1 MNPLNEPVAII
12 GTGCRFPGQ
21 SNTSA
26 KLWELLSQPRELS
39 IPIPASRFNSNGF
52 YHPDGFHH
60 GTSNVQK
67 SYFLS
72 EDIRSFDSQFF
83 NISTAEAESMDPQQR
98 QLLEVVFE
106 AMESANLTIEEMRG
120 TATAVYVGLMCD
132 DYSGL
137 IFADMETLPTYGAT
151 GAARSILSNRIS
163 YFFDWTGPSMTIDSA
178 CSSSL
183 VAVHQAVQTLRNG
196 ECRVAMA
203 AGANLILSARMFVAE
218 SKLKMLS
225 PNGRSR
231 MWDSGGDG
239 YARGEGIAAVM
250 LKRLSDAIAD
260 GDHIEC
266 VIRETSV
273 NQGGRSTGLTVPN
286 PIAQVNLIRQT
297 YAKAGLDLNR
307 SEDRPQYFQAHG
319 TGTKVGDLN
328 EATAIHN
335 TFFGKPDDM
344 DKEKLFVGSIKTI
357 IGHSEGA
364 AGIAGMLEAALAVKH
379 GVIPPN
385 LHFETLNPKLE
396 PFIHRLEVPIE
407 AQGWPSTCGEVRR
420 ASVNSFGFGG
430 TNAHVILEN
439 APEIPRLAA
448 SVASPSSIV
457 ALPFAFSAA
466 SERSLG
472 SLLFNYSQFLSNN
485 PETDLNALAYTLLS
499 RRSVF
504 THKVCFTA
512 QSTLELQA
520 KLDDELEHRANGT
533 SRAISSRSTSK
544 PKRILGIFTGQGAQW
559 PGMGWDLISASSVG
573 VSTLRRLEESL
584 AGLPAGHRPSWS
596 LEAELS
602 ATAGTSRVAEAII
615 SQPLCTAVQI
625 ILVDLLRVA
634 GVCFSGVVGHSSG
647 EIGAAY
653 AAGFISADA
662 AIKIAYYRGFF
673 ANLAGNGV
681 KGSMIAVGISR
692 ADGVEFCKLPQF
704 SKRIVVAASNS
715 SGSVTLS
722 GDTDAVDEAKAYF
735 EAKETFARILKV
747 DTAYHSHHM
756 LPCSEPYLQALRDCN
771 IELLPRPEEACTWYS
786 SVHEGEIMD
795 ARETLLGS
803 YWMENMLKTVLFS
816 QAVESS
822 LVDNSY
828 DLAIE
833 VGPHPALKGPALRT
847 IQETTRSKKPLPYI
861 GLLGRGNIGVETFAN
876 ALGSLWMNFGSK
888 SFDAVSFNQEFH
900 QETRA
905 SALQGL
911 PTYPWDHERSLWY
924 ESRGSRETRSRADA
938 PDELLGIV
946 TSDQAEGEY
955 KWRNYLK
962 LNEIPWLT
970 GHQIQGQ
977 TIFPATGYL
986 VMALEA
992 SKKVANGKE
1001 VRLIEIKDFKILQ
1014 AISINE
1020 DDSGVETLF
1029 SIMNVVSD
1037 TKREVLTAD
1046 FICHACLSRDTGS
1059 LVLVSLG
1066 KIILHFGL
1074 PSATT
1079 LPSRSLTVINDL
1091 REVNIDTFYDSL
1103 GDVGYGYTGPF
1114 KGISFLEQKLDTS
1127 TGLIVDANSIAS
1139 NASMMM
1145 HPGTLDSAI
1154 QTLFACLGT
1163 PGDGSLWT
1171 LHVPVTI
1178 KSIRVNPAIC
1188 STNSNNQQKEV
1199 IFDAALAESN
1209 SDMLCGDVTLY
1220 DIETRSAICQI
1231 EGIEVKPLM
1240 PATPTDDR
1248 LLFHELVWGTAE
1260 PDAALVYRKT
1270 GFSGAE
1276 MQKAETLEKICLFY
1290 LKQLLDSTSV
1300 GQKEEASW
1308 HGKRILA
1315 FAAHVVDETR
1325 AGRHASCRP
1334 EWLDNMWAD
1343 VQIVA
1348 DQYATDVDCR
1358 LLHVVGTKLIPF
1370 VRGETSILE
1379 HLRQDSLLDL
1389 YYQNS
1394 ELLEYNRC
1402 AGLIVEQIAFRYP
1415 LIKILEIGGGTG
1427 GITRSILKHLDNKY
1441 SSYTFTD
1448 ISVGFFEEAQE
1459 TFKGQSRIIY
1469 EALDIERDPT
1479 TQGFVEHSYD
1489 LVIASNVLHATKT
1502 LNNTMTNVR
1511 KLLKPGGKLL
1521 VLEAVNNGAAR
1532 VGFSFCGVPGWWA
1545 GAEDGRELTPLITP
1559 SQWDSLLLGNGFSG
1573 LDTITPGTDSVYQ
1586 PVAVF
1591 ISTAVDEKMELLQ
1604 KPLALTGP
1612 KPQLDTLFLVGGK
1625 TNSTKQLIEDLKV
1638 ILQPW
1643 SGNIKTLESLE
1654 DIHKLDDF
1662 SMVHVLNLTE
1672 LDAPIFE
1679 NLTSDRLESFKSLL
1693 NISKSFLWVTV
1704 GSKSDRPYSNM
1715 ALGIGRTL
1723 VHEMPHLRLQV
1734 LDGAK
1739 VEELSADLLAEAFL
1753 RIVLAETWSN
1763 DIYAPKRMWSNEP
1776 ELWLKDGRFHITR
1789 VLPDKAANNRLMSDR
1804 RRIEEDI
1811 SVGDNV
1817 LEVTHTG
1824 TSYELQRSTSAAP
1837 TGGLGDVTTIRVT
1850 HSTLLAVKIESAGFL
1865 HLVLGEMVG
1874 VGMKVIAL
1882 SETIGSTIV
1891 TPRNWVVPWYVP
1903 QGDETLLLTSI
1914 ATDILAQYVTD
1925 MANNN
1930 RTKVL
1935 LVFEPELLLADT
1947 IVRKARYTGVKP
1959 YFITA
1964 EDSTEKSDWI
1974 KIHTFS
1980 SDRDIRS
1987 CLPRNVSAF
1996 VDFSGSTDLAER
2008 VSELLPF
2015 HARKANAS
2023 TFFSHTSNYAAA
2035 ASRNSV
2041 ADTLSIALANS
2052 MSVIRSTRSITQTVI
2067 INAQSLANM
2076 TPLSPGVQIVDWS
2089 TGGKLPVKIQSAES
2103 MMRFKSDR
2111 TYLLIG
2117 MAGNLGRSLCRW
2129 MILHG
2134 AKHIVLTS
2142 RNPNIQQSWLDE
2154 MESLGGSVKI
2164 MAMDVSNKDSLL
2176 TTHKQITST
2185 LPPIAGV
2192 ANAAMVLS
2200 DTLLSNMSFKEM
2212 QTVLEPKVDG
2222 SRFLDE
2228 LFPHSDLDFFILFGS
2243 SVDVMGN
2250 SGQAAYCAANM
2261 FMNSLV
2267 SSRQK
2272 RGLAGSL
2279 IGLGEVK
2286 GVGYA
2291 ARMNRELND
2300 IIGATLPLSE
2310 KEVHHMFAEGV
2321 LAGSPG
2327 SSRNPILYAGMD
2339 SKDPRKD
2346 PDILWYPHPKFW
2358 HYIESGDGAA
2368 ATESK
2373 GATVSLKSQL
2383 AVASTM
2389 DDVLNIV
2396 TDAFTL
2402 KLRHK
2407 LQISSD
2413 TTVPSEAVLLELGID
2428 SLVAVDLRAWF
2439 VNELG
2444 VDMPILKILGGA
2456 TVIDLVTDAVARLP
2470 LTMMPAV
2477 VVEAKGEEAKSSY
2490 GVLVPNGLGGHDL
2503 VPTVSDPVPGL
2514 EVNGPVSEPKTETE
2528 VVVSKTPPH
2537 RQGHSKNL
2545 SFTST
2550 SSGHSSSDQDTFSH
2564 SHSPALTNISSV
2576 PDHEVVVQLL
2586 KSTLDIDTRD
2596 NSNKTIQ
2603 DVNPESGEEVVS
2615 PSSSDEQIFTPE
2627 SENMGDSGI
2636 ISVKDSDIQGNTT
2649 VVEDVKSGAELDIDE
2664 IPVAPPSPREVSPTL
2679 DIAVHQPGVLWNDS
2693 ETEHINTTS
2702 CESHDTDAPNIDDAA
2717 KEFPVALDEHII
2729 TPPKNTDTNTSPHGE
2744 TEQANGSTTTWVSL
2758 FQAIYATD

>member
-1 MNPLNEPVAII
+1 MSPLNEPIAII

-39 IPIPASRFNSNGF
+39 IPIPPSRFNADGF

-72 EDIRSFDSQFF
+72 EDVRKFDSQFF

-106 AMESANLTIEEMRG
+106 AMESANLTMEEMRG

-231 MWDSGGDG
+231 MWDAGGDG

-286 PIAQVNLIRQT
+286 PVAQVNLIRQT

-335 TFFGKPDDM
+335 TFFGKLEDM
-344 DKEKLFVGSIKTI
+344 DKEKLFVGSIKTV

-379 GVIPPN
+379 GMIPTN

-396 PFIHRLEVPIE
+396 PFIHHLEVPTKT
-407 AQGWPSTCGEVRR
+407 QKWPSTCSEIRR

-439 APEIPRLAA
+439 APELARRAA
-448 SVASPSSIV
+448 SVSSNV
-457 ALPFAFSAA
+457 ALPFVFSAA

-472 SLLFNYSQFLSNN
+472 SLLFNYSQFLSDN
-485 PETDLNALAYTLLS
+485 PETDLNALAWTLLS

-504 THKVCFTA
+504 THKVSFTA
-512 QSTLELQA
+512 QSTSELRA
-520 KLDDELEHRANGT
+520 KLDDELEHRANGM
-533 SRAISSRSTSK
+533 SRAISSRPTSK

-559 PGMGWDLISASSVG
+559 PGMGWDLVSASSVG
-573 VSTLRRLEESL
+573 KSTLQMLEESL
-584 AGLPAGHRPSWS
+584 AGLPAEHRPQWS

-602 ATAGTSRVAEAII
+602 APAATSRVAEAII
-615 SQPLCTAVQI
+615 SQPLCTAIQI
-625 ILVDLLRVA
+625 ILVDHLRAA
-634 GVCFSGVVGHSSG
+634 GVSFSGVVGHSSG

-662 AIKIAYYRGFF
+662 AIKISYYRGFF
-673 ANLAGNGV
+673 ANLAGAGV

-692 ADGVEFCKLPQF
+692 ADAIEFCQLQQF
-704 SKRIVVAASNS
+704 SGRVVIAASNS
-715 SGSVTLS
+715 STSVTLS
-722 GDTDAVDEAKAYF
+722 GDADAVN
-735 EAKETFARILKV
+735 EAKEHFEEKEIFARILKV

-756 LPCSEPYLQALRDCN
+756 IPCAESYLQALKDCN
-771 IELLPRPEEACTWYS
+771 IGLLPRSEDACPWYS
-786 SVHEGEIMD
+786 SAHEGEIMD
-795 ARETLLGS
+795 AREALLGS
-803 YWMENMLKTVLFS
+803 YWMDNMLNAVLFS

-822 LVDNSY
+822 LANCSY

-833 VGPHPALKGPALRT
+833 VGPHPALRGPALQT
-847 IQETTRSKKPLPYI
+847 IQEITGSKKSLPYV
-861 GLLGRGNIGVETFAN
+861 GLLGRGKTGVETFAD
-876 ALGSLWMNFGSK
+876 ALGSLWMHFGSK
-888 SFDAVSFNQEFH
+888 SFDVESFDQIFHEKNWHSAV
-900 QETRA
+900 
-905 SALQGL
+905 QGL
-911 PTYPWDHERSLWY
+911 PTYPWDHERTLWF
-924 ESRGSRETRSRADA
+924 ESRGSRETRSRAEA
-938 PDELLGIV
+938 PHELLGIV

-962 LNEIPWLT
+962 LNELPWLS

-977 TIFPATGYL
+977 TIFPAAGYL

-992 SKKVANGKE
+992 SKTVANRKE
-1001 VRLIEIKDFKILQ
+1001 VRLIEIKDFNILQ
-1014 AISINE
+1014 AISIN
-1020 DDSGVETLF
+1020 DDASGVETLF
-1029 SIMNVVSD
+1029 TVNNVVSD
-1037 TKREVLTAD
+1037 SKNGILTAD
-1046 FICHACLSRDTGS
+1046 FVSHACLSRDTGS
-1059 LVLVSLG
+1059 LVLISLG
-1066 KIILHFGL
+1066 KLILHFGAPLADAL
-1074 PSATT
+1074 PN
-1079 LPSRSLTVINDL
+1079 RSLAVINDL

-1103 GDVGYGYTGPF
+1103 GNVGYGYTGSF

-1127 TGLIVDANSIAS
+1127 TGLIVDANSTAS
-1139 NASMMM
+1139 DSSMMM

-1178 KSIRVNPAIC
+1178 RNIRVNPAIC
-1188 STNSNNQQKEV
+1188 STYSYSQQKEV
-1199 IFDAALAESN
+1199 IFDAALAESGP
-1209 SDMLCGDVTLY
+1209 DALCGDVTLY
-1220 DIETRSAICQI
+1220 DIETRNAICQI

-1240 PATPTDDR
+1240 PATPADDR

-1260 PDAALVYRKT
+1260 PDAALVYRKA
-1270 GFSGAE
+1270 GFSAAE
-1276 MQKAETLEKICLFY
+1276 MQKAETLEKICLYY
-1290 LKQLLDSTSV
+1290 LKQLLDSTSMEE
-1300 GQKEEASW
+1300 KEQTSW
-1308 HGKRILA
+1308 HGQRILA
-1315 FAAHVVDETR
+1315 FAAHVVDETQ
-1325 AGRHASCRP
+1325 AGRHASCKP
-1334 EWLDNMWAD
+1334 EWLANTWVD
-1343 VQIVA
+1343 VQLVA
-1348 DQYATDVDCR
+1348 NQYAADVDCR

-1370 VRGETSILE
+1370 IRGESSILE
-1379 HLRQDSLLDL
+1379 HMRQDSLLDL

-1394 ELLEYNRC
+1394 ELLEYNLY
-1402 AGLIVEQIAFRYP
+1402 AGLIAEQIAFRYP

-1427 GITRSILKHLDNKY
+1427 GITRSILKHIDNKY

-1448 ISVGFFEEAQE
+1448 ISVGFFEDAQE
-1459 TFKGQSRIIY
+1459 TFKSNGRIIY

-1479 TQGFVEHSYD
+1479 TQGFTEHSYD
-1489 LVIASNVLHATKT
+1489 LVIASNVLHATKV
-1502 LNNTMTNVR
+1502 LDNTMTNVR

-1521 VLEAVNNGAAR
+1521 VLEAVDNGAAR

-1545 GAEDGRELTPLITP
+1545 GADDGRELTPLITP
-1559 SQWDSLLLGNGFSG
+1559 GQWNSLLIRNGFSG
-1573 LDTITPGTDSVYQ
+1573 LDTITPGTESVDQ

-1591 ISTAVDEKMELLQ
+1591 ISTAVDEQIELLQ
-1604 KPLALTGP
+1604 KPLALAGP

-1625 TNSTKQLIEDLKV
+1625 TSITKQLMEDLKI

-1643 SGNIKTLESLE
+1643 TANIKTLESLE
-1654 DIHKLDDF
+1654 DIHKMDDF
-1662 SMVHVLNLTE
+1662 SMVHVLNLAD
-1672 LDAPIFE
+1672 LDGPIFE
-1679 NLTSDRLESFKSLL
+1679 DLTSDRLESFKSLL
-1693 NISKSFLWVTV
+1693 NISKSFLWVTA

-1734 LDGAK
+1734 LDAAK
-1739 VEELSADLLAEAFL
+1739 VEELSAPLLAEAFL
-1753 RIVLAETWSN
+1753 RIVLTETWEN
-1763 DIYAPKRMWSNEP
+1763 DIYAPQRMWSNEP
-1776 ELWLKDGRFHITR
+1776 EIWLEDGRFHITR
-1789 VLPDKAANNRLMSDR
+1789 VVPDKAANNRLMSNR
-1804 RRIEEDI
+1804 RIIEEDF
-1811 SVGDNV
+1811 SVGDHI
-1817 LEVTHTG
+1817 LKVTHTG
-1824 TSYELQRSTSAAP
+1824 ASYELQRSLSEP
-1837 TGGLGDVTTIRVT
+1837 RPSGVGDVTTIRVT
-1850 HSTLLAVKIESAGFL
+1850 HSTLMAMKVGSAGFL
-1865 HLVLGEMVG
+1865 HLVTGEMAG

-1882 SETIGSTIV
+1882 SQAIGSTIV
-1891 TPRNWVVPWYVP
+1891 TPSSWVVPWFVG
-1903 QGDETLLLTSI
+1903 QGDEALLLTSI
-1914 ATDILAQYVTD
+1914 ATEILAQSVID
-1925 MANNN
+1925 MANNSS
-1930 RTKVL
+1930 L
-1935 LVFEPELLLADT
+1935 LVLEPELLLADA
-1947 IVRKARYTGVKP
+1947 ISRKARYTGIKP
-1959 YFITA
+1959 CFVTA
-1964 EDSTEKSDWI
+1964 EDSSERSDWI
-1974 KIHTFS
+1974 KVHPFA
-1980 SDRDIRS
+1980 SDRDIKS
-1987 CLPRNVSAF
+1987 SLPVNTLAFIDFSESLVLAKRVSA
-1996 VDFSGSTDLAER
+1996 V
-2008 VSELLPF
+2008 LPF
-2015 HARKANAS
+2015 HARKADISN
-2023 TFFSHTSNYAAA
+2023 FLSHTSIFLPS

-2052 MSVIRSTRSITQTVI
+2052 MSVIRSNKSIARTVVI
-2067 INAQSLANM
+2067 GAESLPNM
-2076 TPLSPGVQIVDWS
+2076 APPAPALQIVDWS
-2089 TGGKLPVKIQSAES
+2089 TGSKLPVRVQSAES
-2103 MMRFKSDR
+2103 MIRFKSDR

-2142 RNPNIQQSWLDE
+2142 RNPNIEQSWLDE
-2154 MESLGGSVKI
+2154 MESIGSAVKI

-2176 TTHKQITST
+2176 ATHKQITST

-2200 DTLLSNMSFKEM
+2200 DTLLSNMSFNEM
-2212 QTVLEPKVDG
+2212 QTVLKPKVDG

-2228 LFPHSDLDFFILFGS
+2228 LFPNNNLDFFILFGS

-2310 KEVHHMFAEGV
+2310 KEVHHMFAEGI
-2321 LAGSPG
+2321 LSGSPG
-2327 SSRNPILYAGMD
+2327 STCNPILYAGMD

-2373 GATVSLKSQL
+2373 DATVSLKSQL
-2383 AVASTM
+2383 AVAASM
-2389 DDVLNIV
+2389 DDVVNIV

-2456 TVIDLVTDAVARLP
+2456 TIIDLVTDAVARVP
-2470 LTMMPAV
+2470 VTMLPAV
-2477 VVEAKGEEAKSSY
+2477 VVEAKEEETKASQ

-2503 VPTVSDPVPGL
+2503 LPAVSDPVP
-2514 EVNGPVSEPKTETE
+2514 VSEATEPVPEAEAEATTPC
-2528 VVVSKTPPH
+2528 TPPP
-2537 RQGHSKNL
+2537 RQGHFKNL
-2545 SFTST
+2545 SFAST
-2550 SSGHSSSDQDTFSH
+2550 SSGRSSSEQDTFSQP
-2564 SHSPALTNISSV
+2564 HSPALSNTSSA
-2576 PDHEVVVQLL
+2576 PDHEVVAQLL
-2586 KSTLDIDTRD
+2586 KSSLDIYTGDGLDQHKQKRD
-2596 NSNKTIQ
+2596 SICT
-2603 DVNPESGEEVVS
+2603 DGEMAS
-2615 PSSSDEQIFTPE
+2615 PSSSEEQVFTPR
-2627 SENMGDSGI
+2627 SENMDDKCEILLKDGVVQSIATDLDDPKSGVSVDVGEIKESTASQQEQIPTSGI
-2636 ISVKDSDIQGNTT
+2636 ADDLPDMSRNKTE
-2649 VVEDVKSGAELDIDE
+2649 VELMD
-2664 IPVAPPSPREVSPTL
+2664 
-2679 DIAVHQPGVLWNDS
+2679 
-2693 ETEHINTTS
+2693 TTS
-2702 CESHDTDAPNIDDAA
+2702 CDTHATGAT
-2717 KEFPVALDEHII
+2717 KTEHVAEEISLGLDEQAATSSLETTDINDVELSQPVVAEKI
-2729 TPPKNTDTNTSPHGE
+2729 TDI
-2744 TEQANGSTTTWVSL
+2744 TTV
-2758 FQAIYATD
+2758 

>member
-1 MNPLNEPVAII
+1 MSPLNEPIAII

-39 IPIPASRFNSNGF
+39 IPIPPSRFNANGF

-72 EDIRSFDSQFF
+72 EDVRKFDSQFF

-106 AMESANLTIEEMRG
+106 AMESANLTMEEMRG

-231 MWDSGGDG
+231 MWDAGGDG

-286 PIAQVNLIRQT
+286 PVAQVNLIRQT
-297 YAKAGLDLNR
+297 YAKAGLDLNC

-335 TFFGKPDDM
+335 TFFGKPEDM
-344 DKEKLFVGSIKTI
+344 DKEKLFVGSIKTV

-379 GVIPPN
+379 GMIPPN

-396 PFIHRLEVPIE
+396 PFIHHLEVPTK
-407 AQGWPSTCGEVRR
+407 AQKWPSTRNEVRR

-439 APEIPRLAA
+439 APELPRIAA
-448 SVASPSSIV
+448 SASSIV
-457 ALPFAFSAA
+457 ALPFTYSAA

-472 SLLFNYSQFLSNN
+472 SLLFNYSQFLSDN
-485 PETDLNALAYTLLS
+485 PEADLHALAWTLLS

-504 THKVCFTA
+504 THKVSFTA
-512 QSTLELQA
+512 KSTSELRA

-533 SRAISSRSTSK
+533 SKAISSRPTSK
-544 PKRILGIFTGQGAQW
+544 PKRILGVFTGQGAQW
-559 PGMGWDLISASSVG
+559 PGMGWDLISASSLG
-573 VSTLRRLEESL
+573 KSTLQKLEESL
-584 AGLPAGHRPSWS
+584 ASLPADHRPQWS

-602 ATAGTSRVAEAII
+602 APASASRVAEAII
-615 SQPLCTAVQI
+615 SQPLCTAIQI
-625 ILVDLLRVA
+625 ILVDHLRAA
-634 GVCFSGVVGHSSG
+634 GVGFSGVVGHSSG

-662 AIKIAYYRGFF
+662 AIKISYYRGFF
-673 ANLAGNGV
+673 AHLSGAGV

-692 ADGVEFCKLPQF
+692 ADAVEFCQLPQF
-704 SKRIVVAASNS
+704 SRRVVVAASNS
-715 SGSVTLS
+715 STSVTLS
-722 GDTDAVDEAKAYF
+722 GDADAVDEAKEYF
-735 EAKETFARILKV
+735 DGKEIFARILKV

-756 LPCSEPYLQALRDCN
+756 IPCAEPYLQALRDCN
-771 IELLPRPEEACTWYS
+771 IELLPRSDDACKWYS
-786 SVHEGEIMD
+786 SAHEGEIMD
-795 ARETLLGS
+795 AREALLGS
-803 YWMENMLKTVLFS
+803 YWMDNMLNAVLFS

-822 LVDNSY
+822 LTNSSY
-828 DLAIE
+828 DFAIE
-833 VGPHPALKGPALRT
+833 VGPHPALKGPALQT
-847 IQETTRSKKPLPYI
+847 IQEITASKKPLPYV
-861 GLLGRGNIGVETFAN
+861 GLLGRGKTGVETFAD
-876 ALGSLWMNFGSK
+876 ALGSLWMHFGSK
-888 SFDAVSFNQEFH
+888 SFDVESFDQLFHGKASHSAV
-900 QETRA
+900 
-905 SALQGL
+905 QGL
-911 PTYPWDHERSLWY
+911 PTYPWDHERTLWF
-924 ESRGSRETRSRADA
+924 ESRGSRETRSRAEA
-938 PDELLGIV
+938 PHELLGIV
-946 TSDQAEGEY
+946 TNDQAEGEY

-962 LNEIPWLT
+962 LSELPWLS

-977 TIFPATGYL
+977 TIFPAAGYL

-992 SKKVANGKE
+992 SKTVANGRE
-1001 VRLIEIKDFKILQ
+1001 VRLIEIKNFNILQ
-1014 AISINE
+1014 AISIN
-1020 DDSGVETLF
+1020 DDASGVETLF
-1029 SIMNVVSD
+1029 SVNNVVSGS
-1037 TKREVLTAD
+1037 KREVLTAD
-1046 FICHACLSRDTGS
+1046 FVCHACLSRDTGS

-1066 KIILHFGL
+1066 KIILHFGA
-1074 PSATT
+1074 PSAAV
-1079 LPSRSLTVINDL
+1079 LPRKSLAVINDL

-1103 GDVGYGYTGPF
+1103 GDVGYGYTESF
-1114 KGISFLEQKLDTS
+1114 RGISFLEQKLDTS
-1127 TGLIVDANSIAS
+1127 TGLIVDANSTAPDS
-1139 NASMMM
+1139 SMMM

-1178 KSIRVNPAIC
+1178 RNIRVNPAIC
-1188 STNSNNQQKEV
+1188 SADSDSQQTEV
-1199 IFDAALAESN
+1199 IFDAALAESG
-1209 SDMLCGDVTLY
+1209 SDTLCGDVTLY
-1220 DIETRSAICQI
+1220 DIETRNAICQI

-1240 PATPTDDR
+1240 PATPADDR

-1260 PDAALVYRKT
+1260 PDAALVYRKA
-1270 GFSGAE
+1270 GFSATE
-1276 MQKAETLEKICLFY
+1276 IQKAETLEKICLYY
-1290 LKQLLDSTSV
+1290 LKQLLDCTSIEE
-1300 GQKEEASW
+1300 QKQSGW

-1315 FAAHVVDETR
+1315 FAAHVVDETQAR
-1325 AGRHASCRP
+1325 RHASCKP
-1334 EWLDNMWAD
+1334 EWLDNTWVD
-1343 VQIVA
+1343 IQLVA
-1348 DQYATDVDCR
+1348 DQYAADVDCR

-1370 VRGETSILE
+1370 IRGETSILE
-1379 HLRQDSLLDL
+1379 HMRQDSLLDL

-1394 ELLEYNRC
+1394 ELLEYNLY
-1402 AGLIVEQIAFRYP
+1402 AGLIAEQIAFRYP

-1427 GITRSILKHLDNKY
+1427 GITRSILKHIDNKY

-1459 TFKGQSRIIY
+1459 TFKHHGRIIY

-1479 TQGFVEHSYD
+1479 TQGFTEHSYD
-1489 LVIASNVLHATKT
+1489 LVIASNVLHATKI
-1502 LNNTMTNVR
+1502 LDNTMTNVR

-1521 VLEAVNNGAAR
+1521 VLEAVDNGAAR

-1545 GAEDGRELTPLITP
+1545 GADDGRELTPLITP
-1559 SQWDSLLLGNGFSG
+1559 GQWDSLLLRNGFSG
-1573 LDTITPGTDSVYQ
+1573 LDTITPGTESVYQ

-1591 ISTAVDEKMELLQ
+1591 ISTAVDEQIELLQ
-1604 KPLALTGP
+1604 KPLALAGP

-1625 TNSTKQLIEDLKV
+1625 SSTAKQLTEDLKV

-1643 SGNIKTLESLE
+1643 TTNIKTLESLD
-1654 DIHKLDDF
+1654 DIHRMDDF
-1662 SMVHVLNLTE
+1662 SMVHVLNLAE

-1679 NLTSDRLESFKSLL
+1679 EFTSDRLESFKSLL
-1693 NISKSFLWVTV
+1693 NISKSFLWVTA

-1734 LDGAK
+1734 LDAAQ
-1739 VEELSADLLAEAFL
+1739 VEELSAPLLAEAFL
-1753 RIVLAETWSN
+1753 RIVLAETWEN
-1763 DIYAPKRMWSNEP
+1763 DIYAPERMWSNEP
-1776 ELWLKDGRFHITR
+1776 ELWLEDGRFHITR
-1789 VLPDKAANNRLMSDR
+1789 VVPDKAANNRLMSNR
-1804 RRIEEDI
+1804 RVIEED
-1811 SVGDNV
+1811 VCVDDNV
-1817 LEVTHTG
+1817 LEVTHDG
-1824 TSYELQRSTSAAP
+1824 ASYELQRSLSETRLSD
-1837 TGGLGDVTTIRVT
+1837 LEDITTIRVT
-1850 HSTLLAVKIESAGFL
+1850 HSTLMAMKVGSAGFI
-1865 HLVLGEMVG
+1865 HLVLGEMAG

-1882 SETIGSTIV
+1882 SETIGSTIT
-1891 TPRNWVVPWYVP
+1891 TPSSWAVPWFVA
-1903 QGDETLLLTSI
+1903 QGDEALLLTSI
-1914 ATDILAQYVTD
+1914 ATEILAQAVID
-1925 MANNN
+1925 MASNNS
-1930 RTKVL
+1930 TL
-1935 LVFEPELLLADT
+1935 LVFEPELLVADA
-1947 IVRKARYTGVKP
+1947 IARKARYTGVKP
-1959 YFITA
+1959 CFITA
-1964 EDSTEKSDWI
+1964 EDSLEKSDWI
-1974 KIHTFS
+1974 KIHPFTS
-1980 SDRDIRS
+1980 GRDIRS
-1987 CLPRNVSAF
+1987 SIPSNVSAF
-1996 VDFSGSTDLAER
+1996 MDFSESSDLAKR
-2008 VSELLPF
+2008 VSVLLPF
-2015 HARKANAS
+2015 HARRADAS
-2023 TFFSHTSNYAAA
+2023 SFLSHTSNYVAWTP
-2035 ASRNSV
+2035 RNSV

-2052 MSVIRSTRSITQTVI
+2052 MSVIRSTKSITKTGI
-2067 INAQSLANM
+2067 INAESLANM
-2076 TPLSPGVQIVDWS
+2076 APPYPALQLVDWS
-2089 TGGKLPVKIQSAES
+2089 TGSKLPVRIQSAES

-2129 MILHG
+2129 MLLHG

-2142 RNPNIQQSWLDE
+2142 RNPNIEQSWLDE
-2154 MESLGGSVKI
+2154 MESLGGAVRI

-2176 TTHKQITST
+2176 ATHKQITST

-2212 QTVLEPKVDG
+2212 QTVLKPKVDG

-2228 LFPHSDLDFFILFGS
+2228 LFPDNNLDFFILFGS

-2327 SSRNPILYAGMD
+2327 STRNPILYAGMD

-2358 HYIESGDGAA
+2358 HYIESGDGVAT
-2368 ATESK
+2368 TESK

-2383 AVASTM
+2383 TEAASI
-2389 DDVLNIV
+2389 DDVVNIV
-2396 TDAFTL
+2396 TDAFIL

-2413 TTVPSEAVLLELGID
+2413 TTVQSEAVLLELGID

-2456 TVIDLVTDAVARLP
+2456 TIIDLVTDAVARVPATMLP
-2470 LTMMPAV
+2470 AI
-2477 VVEAKGEEAKSSY
+2477 VVEAKEEEVKASQ

-2503 VPTVSDPVPGL
+2503 LPAVSDSTPASEATETVP
-2514 EVNGPVSEPKTETE
+2514 EAETE
-2528 VVVSKTPPH
+2528 VVAPSTPLH
-2537 RQGHSKNL
+2537 HQGHSKNL

-2550 SSGHSSSDQDTFSH
+2550 SSGHSSSEQDPFSQT
-2564 SHSPALTNISSV
+2564 HSPALSDTSSA

-2586 KSTLDIDTRD
+2586 KSTLDIDTGD
-2596 NSNKTIQ
+2596 
-2603 DVNPESGEEVVS
+2603 
-2615 PSSSDEQIFTPE
+2615 SSDQRKETVDQGSDGETTSPASEEQIFTPR
-2627 SENMGDSGI
+2627 SEDIDDSCMILLKDSGI
-2636 ISVKDSDIQGNTT
+2636 ENSTMAPEDPKSAVGVDVDEVKESVSQITM
-2649 VVEDVKSGAELDIDE
+2649 
-2664 IPVAPPSPREVSPTL
+2664 
-2679 DIAVHQPGVLWNDS
+2679 PGVVD
-2693 ETEHINTTS
+2693 TTP
-2702 CESHDTDAPNIDDAA
+2702 DMTRNNTDAETTATASCDSHGTNATKIENITKGLPIAFDGQ
-2717 KEFPVALDEHII
+2717 II
-2729 TPPKNTDTNTSPHGE
+2729 TPSLETTDTSDVQLAGLVTVEEIIE
-2744 TEQANGSTTTWVSL
+2744 TTAV
-2758 FQAIYATD
+2758 

>member
-1 MNPLNEPVAII
+1 MDTLNEPIAII

-21 SNTSA
+21 ANTSA
-26 KLWELLSQPRELS
+26 KLWELLSEPKELS
-39 IPIPASRFNSNGF
+39 VPIPPSRFNADGF

-72 EDIRSFDSQFF
+72 EDVRKFDSQFF

-106 AMESANLTIEEMRG
+106 AMEAANLTMEEMRG

-231 MWDSGGDG
+231 MWDAGGDG

-286 PIAQVNLIRQT
+286 PVAQVNLIRQT

-335 TFFGKPDDM
+335 TFFGKPGDM
-344 DKEKLFVGSIKTI
+344 DKEKLFVGSVKTV

-364 AGIAGMLEAALAVKH
+364 AGIAGMLEACLAVKH
-379 GVIPPN
+379 GMIPPN
-385 LHFETLNPKLE
+385 LHFETLNPNLE
-396 PFIHRLEVPIE
+396 PFIHHLEVPTK
-407 AQGWPSTCGEVRR
+407 AQKWPITCSEVRR

-439 APEIPRLAA
+439 APEMPSTNA
-448 SVASPSSIV
+448 SASSIT

-485 PETDLNALAYTLLS
+485 PNTDLNALAWTLLS

-512 QSTLELQA
+512 QSTSELRA

-533 SRAISSRSTSK
+533 SRSISSRPSTK
-544 PKRILGIFTGQGAQW
+544 PRRILGTFTGQGAQW
-559 PGMGWDLISASSVG
+559 AAMGWDLISISSVG
-573 VSTLRRLEESL
+573 IATLRSLEQSL
-584 AGLPAGHRPSWS
+584 ASLPADHRPQWS
-596 LEAELS
+596 LEVELS
-602 ATAGTSRVAEAII
+602 SPAATSRIAEAII
-615 SQPLCTAVQI
+615 SQPLCTAIQI
-625 ILVDLLRVA
+625 ILVDHLRAV
-634 GVCFSGVVGHSSG
+634 GVTFSAVVGHSSG

-673 ANLAGNGV
+673 ANRAGAGK
-681 KGSMIAVGISR
+681 KGAMIAIGISR
-692 ADGVEFCKLPQF
+692 AEALEFCQLPQF
-704 SKRIVVAASNS
+704 NGRIVVAASNS
-715 SGSVTLS
+715 STSVTLS
-722 GDTDAVDEAKAYF
+722 GDEDAVMEAKDYF
-735 EAKETFARILKV
+735 EAKEIFARVLKV

-756 LPCSEPYLQALRDCN
+756 LPCSAPYLQALKHCN
-771 IELLPRPEEACTWYS
+771 IELLPRPDNACTWYS
-786 SVHEGEIMD
+786 SVNEGEIMD
-795 ARETLLGS
+795 AREALVGS
-803 YWMENMLKTVLFS
+803 YWMDNMLNAVLFS
-816 QAVESS
+816 QAIEASLESS
-822 LVDNSY
+822 SY
-828 DLAIE
+828 DIAIE
-833 VGPHPALKGPALRT
+833 VGPHPALKGPALQT
-847 IQETTRSKKPLPYI
+847 IQEITGAKKSMPYL
-861 GLLGRGNIGVETFAN
+861 GLLGRGKTGIDTFADS
-876 ALGSLWMNFGSK
+876 LGSLWMHRGSK
-888 SFDAVSFNQEFH
+888 SFDPVAYNQIFHSAVSRP
-900 QETRA
+900 T
-905 SALQGL
+905 LQGL
-911 PTYPWDHERSLWY
+911 PTYPWDHERTLWY
-924 ESRGSRETRSRADA
+924 ESRGSRETRCRADA
-938 PDELLGIV
+938 PHELLGIV

-962 LNEIPWLT
+962 LNEIPWLS

-977 TIFPATGYL
+977 TIFPAAGYL

-992 SKKVANGKE
+992 SMTVATGKE

-1014 AISINE
+1014 AISIND

-1029 SIMNVVSD
+1029 SITNVISD
-1037 TKREVLTAD
+1037 SKRDVLTAD

-1066 KIILHFGL
+1066 KIVLHFGS
-1074 PSATT
+1074 PSATV
-1079 LPSRSLTVINDL
+1079 LPSRSLAVIDDL
-1091 REVNIDTFYDSL
+1091 REVNIDTFYGSL

-1127 TGLIVDANSIAS
+1127 TGLIVDANSTAS
-1139 NASMMM
+1139 NSSMMM

-1171 LHVPVTI
+1171 LHVPVEI
-1178 KSIRVNPAIC
+1178 RNIRVNPAIC
-1188 STNSNNQQKEV
+1188 SIDSFDQKKEV
-1199 IFDAALAESN
+1199 IFDAGLAESG
-1209 SDMLCGDVTLY
+1209 SDTLCGDVTLY
-1220 DIETRSAICQI
+1220 DIESLNAICQI

-1240 PATPTDDR
+1240 PATPADDR

-1260 PDAALVYRKT
+1260 PDAALIYRKN
-1270 GFSGAE
+1270 GFSAAE
-1276 MQKAETLEKICLFY
+1276 MQKAETLEKICLYY
-1290 LKQLLDSTSV
+1290 LKQLLDSVTAEE
-1300 GQKEEASW
+1300 KEETSW

-1315 FAAHVVDETR
+1315 FANHVVDETR

-1334 EWLDNMWAD
+1334 EWLDQTWAGI
-1343 VQIVA
+1343 QAVA
-1348 DQYATDVDCR
+1348 DQYAEDVGCK

-1370 VRGETSILE
+1370 IRGETSILE
-1379 HLRQDSLLDL
+1379 HMRQDSLLDL

-1394 ELLEYNRC
+1394 ELLEYNMY
-1402 AGLIVEQIAFRYP
+1402 AGLIAEQIAFRYP

-1427 GITRSILKHLDNKY
+1427 GITRSILKHIDNKY

-1459 TFKGQSRIIY
+1459 TFKGHGRIIY

-1479 TQGFVEHSYD
+1479 TQGFTEHSYD
-1489 LVIASNVLHATKT
+1489 LVIASNVLHATKV
-1502 LNNTMTNVR
+1502 LDNTMTNVR

-1521 VLEAVNNGAAR
+1521 VLEAVDNGATR

-1559 SQWDSLLLGNGFSG
+1559 GQWDSLLLRNGFSG
-1573 LDTITPGTDSVYQ
+1573 LDTITPGTESVYQ

-1591 ISTAVDEKMELLQ
+1591 ISTAVDEQIGLLQ
-1604 KPLALTGP
+1604 KPLVLGGP
-1612 KPQLDTLFLVGGK
+1612 KPQLDTIFLVGGAAYH
-1625 TNSTKQLIEDLKV
+1625 TKQLLEELKT

-1643 SGNIKTLESLE
+1643 TTNVKTLESLQ

-1662 SMVHVLNLTE
+1662 SMVHVLHLAE
-1672 LDAPIFE
+1672 LDSPIFE
-1679 NLTSDRLESFKSLL
+1679 DLTSDRLESFKSLL
-1693 NISKSFLWVTV
+1693 NISKSFLWVTA
-1704 GSKSDRPYSNM
+1704 GSKSALPYSNM

-1734 LDGAK
+1734 LDAAK
-1739 VEELSADLLAEAFL
+1739 IEELSAPLIAEAFL
-1753 RIVLAETWSN
+1753 RIILAETWEN

-1776 ELWLKDGRFHITR
+1776 ELWLKEGRFHITR
-1789 VLPDKAANNRLMSDR
+1789 VVPDKAANNRLMSNR
-1804 RRIEEDI
+1804 RVIEEDVSADEAI
-1811 SVGDNV
+1811 I
-1817 LEVTHTG
+1817 EVSHNGST
-1824 TSYELQRSTSAAP
+1824 YELQRSLSEAP
-1837 TGGLGDVTTIRVT
+1837 LTQPKDLTTIRVT
-1850 HSTLLAVKIESAGFL
+1850 HSSLMALNIKSAGSL
-1865 HLVLGEMVG
+1865 HLVLGEMSDVG
-1874 VGMKVIAL
+1874 IKVIAL
-1882 SETIGSTIV
+1882 TEKVGSMIT
-1891 TPRNWVVPWYVP
+1891 TNSSWTVPWHITN
-1903 QGDETLLLTSI
+1903 GDETLLLRAI
-1914 ATDILAQYVTD
+1914 ATEMLAQSIVD
-1925 MANNN
+1925 LARNNSS
-1930 RTKVL
+1930 L
-1935 LVFEPELLLADT
+1935 MVFEPDLSLADA
-1947 IVRKARYTGVKP
+1947 IARKARYTGVQP
-1959 YFITA
+1959 YFITT
-1964 EDSTEKSDWI
+1964 EDSPEKNDWM
-1974 KIHTFS
+1974 KMHPFS
-1980 SDRDIRS
+1980 SDRDIKS
-1987 CLPRNVSAF
+1987 VFPTNISAF
-1996 VDFSGSTDLAER
+1996 VDMSETSDLAER
-2008 VSELLPF
+2008 VSALLPS
-2015 HARKANAS
+2015 HTRRADAS
-2023 TFFSHTSNYAAA
+2023 TFLSHTSNYNDTEAR
-2035 ASRNSV
+2035 SSV
-2041 ADTLSIALANS
+2041 ADSLSIALANS
-2052 MSVIRSTRSITQTVI
+2052 MSVIRSTRSIIKPVV
-2067 INAQSLANM
+2067 INAEALVHMA
-2076 TPLSPGVQIVDWS
+2076 PAAPGLQIVDWS
-2089 TGGKLPVKIQSAES
+2089 GSSKLPIKIQSAES
-2103 MMRFKSDR
+2103 MMKFRSDR

-2134 AKHIVLTS
+2134 AKYIVLTS
-2142 RNPNIQQSWLDE
+2142 RNPNIERGWLDE
-2154 MESLGGSVKI
+2154 MESIGGVVSI
-2164 MAMDVSNKDSLL
+2164 MAMDVSNKASLVA
-2176 TTHKQITST
+2176 THKQITST
-2185 LPPIAGV
+2185 MQPIAGV

-2200 DTLLSNMSFKEM
+2200 DTLLSNMSFEEM
-2212 QTVLEPKVDG
+2212 QTVLKPKVDG
-2222 SRFLDE
+2222 SRYLDE
-2228 LFPHSDLDFFILFGS
+2228 LFPHNDLDFFILFGS

-2321 LAGSPG
+2321 LAGTPG

-2358 HYIESGDGAA
+2358 HYIESGDGVA

-2383 AVASTM
+2383 AVVTSM
-2389 DDVLNIV
+2389 DDVVNIV
-2396 TDAFTL
+2396 TESFTL

-2413 TTVPSEAVLLELGID
+2413 TAVSSEAVLLELGID

-2439 VNELG
+2439 VTELG

-2456 TVIDLVTDAVARLP
+2456 TIGDLATDAVARLP
-2470 LTMMPAV
+2470 LTMLPTV
-2477 VVEAKGEEAKSSY
+2477 VVEAKEEEIKASQAI
-2490 GVLVPNGLGGHDL
+2490 LVPNGLGGHDL
-2503 VPTVSDPVPGL
+2503 VPAATVQVSDI
-2514 EVNGPVSEPKTETE
+2514 ETSDSMVQAAADPE
-2528 VVVSKTPPH
+2528 IKMGVEAISPNSSP
-2537 RQGHSKNL
+2537 RQQGHSKNL
-2545 SFTST
+2545 SFAST
-2550 SSGHSSSDQDTFSH
+2550 SSGNSSSEQDTFSQ
-2564 SHSPALTNISSV
+2564 SHSPALSDTSSA
-2576 PDHEVVVQLL
+2576 PDHEGMSQML
-2586 KSTLDIDTRD
+2586 KSSLDIDTKD
-2596 NSNKTIQ
+2596 TSSPQNQNVEPGS
-2603 DVNPESGEEVVS
+2603 DEETPS
-2615 PSSSDEQIFTPE
+2615 PSSPDEQIFTPQ
-2627 SENMGDSGI
+2627 SE
-2636 ISVKDSDIQGNTT
+2636 T
-2649 VVEDVKSGAELDIDE
+2649 VDVSCVITLAGS
-2664 IPVAPPSPREVSPTL
+2664 PVAEQILELFDDSKRGLGISIDQMEDPGDKLLTSKPQHRESVLAVVSPKIEIETSNASQVNNSDV
-2679 DIAVHQPGVLWNDS
+2679 DINKVDS
-2693 ETEHINTTS
+2693 LTELIFTT
-2702 CESHDTDAPNIDDAA
+2702 HDGQT
-2717 KEFPVALDEHII
+2717 I
-2729 TPPKNTDTNTSPHGE
+2729 TPPPESVDDDS
-2744 TEQANGSTTTWVSL
+2744 
-2758 FQAIYATD
+2758 YALL